1 MSKTRKR
8 YSSQEK
14 TSILRAHLINKVPV
28 SDLCDQHGI
37 HPTLFYQW
45 QKNMFENL
53 PLIFES
59 KRDAEVSRL
68 RRQNEALK
76 AKLSHKD
83 MVISEIMEE
92 YIAVKKNS
100 PGVH

>member
-14 TSILRAHLINKVPV
+14 TSILREHLINKVPV

-45 QKNMFENL
+45 QKNMFENM

-59 KRDAEVSRL
+59 KKGTEVSRL
-68 RRQNEALK
+68 RRQNDELK

-83 MVISEIMEE
+83 MVIAEIMEE
-92 YIAVKKNS
+92 YVAIKKNS
-100 PGVH
+100 LGDH

>member
-14 TSILRAHLINKVPV
+14 TSILREHLINKVPV

-45 QKNMFENL
+45 QKNMFENM

-59 KRDAEVSRL
+59 KRGTEVSRL
-68 RRQNEALK
+68 RRQNDELK

-83 MVISEIMEE
+83 MVIAEIMEE
-92 YIAVKKNS
+92 YVAIKKNS
-100 PGVH
+100 LGDH

>member
-14 TSILRAHLINKVPV
+14 TSILREHLINKVPV
-28 SDLCDQHGI
+28 SGLCDQHGI

-45 QKNMFENL
+45 QKNMFENM

-59 KRDAEVSRL
+59 KKGTEVSRL
-68 RRQNEALK
+68 RRQNDELK

-83 MVISEIMEE
+83 MVIAEIMEE
-92 YIAVKKNS
+92 YVAIKKNS
-100 PGVH
+100 LGDH